1 MSEKKEILEVNIG
14 DRYGQCLVDKQS
26 FGINNKVK
34 RSKPS
39 GYVEIYDVLPNGDK
53 QLIGKENLVVYKG
66 REWLAERAFNT
77 NNASVTTTPT
87 EFISWLGLGDG
98 GAPIGDPLNPNSPV
112 STDTS
117 LSNDIFINTTDTN
130 CTDWR
135 VSAFYKKP
143 FDSIA
148 FQQDAGNANKY
159 LIVLV
164 TTTIASA
171 DSNGENINEAGLF
184 VCPSSS
190 GGVGNTGPWD
200 LFSRVCFSTIAKT
213 SARQIVLLWYVYF

>member
-1 MSEKKEILEVNIG
+1 MNVKKESLLIKVD
-14 DRYGQCLVDKQS
+14 DRYGKCFGDKCS
-26 FGINNKVK
+26 VSPNKLN
-34 RSKPS
+34 RAKPE
-39 GYVEIYDVLPNGDK
+39 GFVEIYDVSLDRKK
-53 QLIGKENLVVYKG
+53 QLVGKYNLVVYKG

-77 NNASVTTTPT
+77 DNASVTTTPT

-98 GAPIGDPLNPNSPV
+98 GAPIGDPLNPTAPV
-112 STDTS
+112 STDTA
-117 LSNDIFINTTDTN
+117 LSNEIFINTTDTT

-143 FDSIA
+143 FDSLA
-148 FQQDAGNANKY
+148 FEQDAGNANKY
-159 LIVLV
+159 LIAKV

-184 VCPSSS
+184 VCPSSA

-200 LFSRVCFSTIAKT
+200 LFSRVTFSTIAKT
-213 SARQIVLLWYVYF
+213 SARQLVLIWYIYF